1 MNSNLMTNSNANS
14 QRTGPLA
21 ILVNGASSSGKST
34 ICKAL
39 QERLTC
45 VADGDPDAAFARVAF
60 DDFVLLM
67 SETLYPIS
75 FVSIQGGDITRL
87 ISRQPYDG
95 RAGWEYVDESEV
107 EGKHGGSP
115 RLRLVLNPHGR
126 RLLTG
131 LHKSWGA
138 HLELGTSLVIDH
150 FLQDPS
156 WCSEVLDVLQASHA
170 RLFLVGVFC
179 SVVEMERR
187 EASRA
192 DGGVEGRP
200 LGLARRSA
208 ELCHAHGLQYDVR
221 VNTDQETTAESID
234 KIVEAL
240 QKNGM

>member
-1 MNSNLMTNSNANS
+1 MTNSNDDS
-14 QRTGPLA
+14 QRPRPLA

-45 VADGDPDAAFARVAF
+45 VADGDPNAAFARVAF
-60 DDFVLLM
+60 DDVVLLM
-67 SETLYPIS
+67 PDILYPIS
-75 FVSIQGGDITRL
+75 FVSIQGGDLSRL
-87 ISRQPYDG
+87 ISRQPHDG
-95 RAGWEYVDESEV
+95 RAGWEYVDESEAGR
-107 EGKHGGSP
+107 EHGGSP
-115 RLRLVLNPHGR
+115 RLRLVLNSHGR

-131 LHKSWGA
+131 LHQSWGV

-156 WCSEVLDVLQASHA
+156 WCSEVLDVLQASNA
-170 RLFLVGVFC
+170 RLFFVGVFC
-179 SVVEMERR
+179 SVGEMERR

-240 QKNGM
+240 QEK